1 MTTAMIASPF
11 EQFEIVPLLSLGTL
25 FQNFALTNSSVFSF
39 IVLAAVAGLFSF
51 GTKEATI
58 VPNRW
63 QTLVEQA
70 YAVVADVV
78 QSSVGPRGAAYFPWM
93 FSTFVM
99 IAGANV
105 VGLIPYAFTVT
116 SHLAVTMG
124 FGLATF
130 IGINIVAFREHGL
143 HFFSFFVPKD
153 VPVALL
159 PLLCVIEVI
168 SYIFRVISLSV
179 RLFANMMAGHALLK
193 ILAGFVW
200 QLLALGG
207 IFSLAGLFPFVA
219 MMGVTV
225 LELGVALLQAYV
237 WTVLCC
243 IYLND
248 AIHLH

>member
-1 MTTAMIASPF
+1 MMVGSPF
-11 EQFEIVPLLSLGTL
+11 EQFEIVPYLSLGSL
-25 FQNFALTNSSVFSF
+25 FQNFALTNSSVFSV
-39 IVLAAVAGLFSF
+39 IVLMGVAGLFSF
-51 GTKEATI
+51 GTGEATI

-63 QTLVEQA
+63 QTIVEKLYVLVAE
-70 YAVVADVV
+70 VVKNN
-78 QSSVGPRGAAYFPWM
+78 VGARGAGYFPWM

-99 IAGANV
+99 IAGANLI
-105 VGLIPYAFTVT
+105 GLIPYSFTVT
-116 SHLAVTMG
+116 SHLAVTLG

-143 HFFSFFVPKD
+143 HFLTFFVPKD
-153 VPVALL
+153 VPVMLL

-200 QLLALGG
+200 TMLSLGG
-207 IFSLAGLFPFVA
+207 LMAVAHVAPFVA